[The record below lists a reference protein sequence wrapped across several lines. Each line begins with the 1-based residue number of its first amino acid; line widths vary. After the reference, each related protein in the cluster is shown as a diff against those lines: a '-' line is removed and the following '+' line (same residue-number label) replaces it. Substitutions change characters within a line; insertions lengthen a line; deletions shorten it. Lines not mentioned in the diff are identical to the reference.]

1 MTCDVAD
8 QAAVHRLARHV
19 VEEVGS
25 PTILVNAA
33 GTFGPIALIH
43 EADAT
48 DWQRTIMVDAVALF
62 FTVHAFLGGM
72 FGAGWGRIVNVTS
85 AAALHPPRPIK
96 SACGTVKATLSQFTR
111 HLAAEVA
118 GDPPSECAT
127 PAA

>member
-19 VEEVGS
+19 VEEVG
-25 PTILVNAA
+25 PPMILVNAA

-43 EADAT
+43 KADAT
-48 DWQRTIMVDAVALF
+48 DWQRTIMVDAVAPF
-62 FTVHAFLGGM
+62 FTVHAFPGGM